1 MRLDLFRIEILDFQN
16 VHLGFGSFQDPLAV
30 QHALLKVG
38 RLLEQLILCG
48 DLSQLS
54 LQWKRK
60 ENNWFVK
67 FVRKYGWCLA
77 KTAFL
82 VVVFFNQLV
91 EWNRAALHN

>member
-16 VHLGFGSFQDPLAV
+16 VQLGFGSFQDPLAV

-54 LQWKRK
+54 LQK
-60 ENNWFVK
+60 EKNWFVK
-67 FVRKYGWCLA
+67 FVRKYRWCLA
-77 KTAFL
+77 RTVFL
-82 VVVFFNQLV
+82 VGQLV
-91 EWNRAALHN
+91 EWIRAALHN